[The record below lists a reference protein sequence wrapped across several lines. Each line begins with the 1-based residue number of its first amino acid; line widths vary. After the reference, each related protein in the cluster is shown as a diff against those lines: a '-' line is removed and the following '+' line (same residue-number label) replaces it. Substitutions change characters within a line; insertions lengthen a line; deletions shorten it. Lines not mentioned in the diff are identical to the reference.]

1 MKIENLLLLGL
12 VGVAA
17 YIVIKGINLT
27 GSPFGL
33 FTYSGINPAIK
44 QLVGNCPPGQAMQYS
59 IAGAPVGCVDA
70 RLLQTIVS

>member
-1 MKIENLLLLGL
+1 MKIENLLILGL

-17 YIVIKGINLT
+17 YVVMKGINLT

-33 FTYSGINPAIK
+33 FTYS
-44 QLVGNCPPGQAMQYS
+44 GNCPPGQAMQYS